1 MYKRQPYVSFLRER
15 AGQGEPPPY
24 DKTDPA
30 FLIDAS
36 GRYVLGRGIS
46 VYANVRNV
54 FDNAYIASR
63 RPYGARPGA
72 PRWAQ
77 VGLKAEF

>member
-1 MYKRQPYVSFLRER
+1 MPCGS
-15 AGQGEPPPY
+15 GEPAPY
-24 DKTDPA
+24 DHTDSA
-30 FLIDAS
+30 FLLDAS
-36 GRYVLGRGIS
+36 GRYVLGRGFS

-54 FDNAYIASR
+54 LDKAYIASR

-72 PRWAQ
+72 PRFAQ